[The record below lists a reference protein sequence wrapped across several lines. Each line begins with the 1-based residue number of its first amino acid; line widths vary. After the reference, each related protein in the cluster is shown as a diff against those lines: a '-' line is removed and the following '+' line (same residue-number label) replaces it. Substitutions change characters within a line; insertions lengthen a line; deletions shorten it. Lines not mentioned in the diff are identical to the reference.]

1 MWLFTDSGFVSV
13 VQDWDTKDLLVARAR
28 DKTSLEELSTFA
40 EASIEETPHRDY
52 PDRVSLT
59 REALAGWLVR
69 TVDHLHYNNYK
80 ARMWHTRGEQF
91 SEPLHEVWAAM
102 HGVTPGKNSS

>member
-1 MWLFTDSGFVSV
+1 MWCFSDSGFVSV
-13 VQDWDTKDLLVARAR
+13 VQENEDLLVARAR
-28 DKTSLEELSTFA
+28 DKTSLEELSTLA
-40 EASIEETPHRDY
+40 RASIEETPHRDY
-52 PDRVSLT
+52 PYRVYLT
-59 REALAGWLVR
+59 RGDLKKWLVK
-69 TVDHLHYNNYK
+69 TVDQLHYNNYK

>member
-1 MWLFTDSGFVSV
+1 MWLFTETGFVSV

-28 DKTSLEELSTFA
+28 DKTSLEELSAFA

-52 PDRVSLT
+52 PYRVYLT

-69 TVDHLHYNNYK
+69 TVEQLRYHNYK

-102 HGVTPGKNSS
+102 KEGLQNP